1 MILERLE
8 TNIVSPMV
16 AKINSFIGG
25 AQHAPWVEEMELRAR
40 RDQSD

>member
-1 MILERLE
+1 MIFKTRDNRKLEIMILERLE

-25 AQHAPWVEEMELRAR
+25 AQHAP
-40 RDQSD
+40 